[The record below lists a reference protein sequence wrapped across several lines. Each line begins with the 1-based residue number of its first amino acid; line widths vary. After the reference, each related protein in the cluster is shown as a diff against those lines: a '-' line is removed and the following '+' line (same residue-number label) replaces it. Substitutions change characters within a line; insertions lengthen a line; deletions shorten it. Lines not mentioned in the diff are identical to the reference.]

1 MTAVESVWSSFRL
14 DPRRP
19 EHATLRASDADREV
33 VSGVLADAYADG
45 RLSAQEHDERETAN
59 QSAKTL
65 GELPP
70 LMADLVSPSG
80 PASAPVRRESGSL
93 RREAT
98 RRYLGSIWE
107 AGAGCATPFLICAA
121 IWLFTGGGY
130 FWPVWVLF
138 PVVLTV
144 IPMVLRA
151 PTRISRLERKIAE
164 ERRAELEGP
173 RAPEE
178 PTDPDEPPDMA

>member
-1 MTAVESVWSSFRL
+1 MESVWSSFRL

-19 EHATLRASDADREV
+19 EHAALRASDADRAV

-59 QSAKTL
+59 QAARTL

-70 LMADLVSPSG
+70 LLADLVSPT
-80 PASAPVRRESGSL
+80 APGAAVAPRPDTSL
-93 RREAT
+93 RREAR
-98 RRYLGSIWE
+98 RRYASKVWE
-107 AGAGCATPFLICAA
+107 AGAGTATPFFICTV
-121 IWLFTGGGY
+121 IWLFTSPGGY

-138 PVVLTV
+138 PFALTI
-144 IPMVLRA
+144 IPMLLDA
-151 PTRISRLERKIAE
+151 PKRVGKLERSIAE

-173 RAPEE
+173 AAPEAPEE
-178 PTDPDEPPDMA
+178 RG